1 MKIRITSIP
10 VDDQEKAIQFYT
22 GKLGFVKKNDVPV
35 GDFRWLTVVSPGEED
50 GIELLLEPIGFE
62 PARVYQQELHKA
74 GIPYTSFVVEDMAK
88 EQERLLAAGVVFQ
101 SEPMKVGD
109 VVMAVIDDTCG
120 NLLQLVQP

>member
-1 MKIRITSIP
+1 
-10 VDDQEKAIQFYT
+10 
-22 GKLGFVKKNDVPV
+22 
-35 GDFRWLTVVSPGEED
+35 
-50 GIELLLEPIGFE
+50 
-62 PARVYQQELHKA
+62 LHKA